1 MFDLVL
7 NNPKYLGIAVAVLSL
22 AGGGFLSWLFTF
34 VYFKKGQSRRL
45 LCYATRNTD
54 YLGYRRADF
63 HNLSVHYGEKQ
74 LVNPVRYTL
83 YVWNCGNITL
93 NNSDISK
100 VDPLGF
106 GQGGIEILE
115 TAPIWSTRDSTN
127 PKLTIDASKTKLFL
141 EFDFLDPGD
150 GFAVQFLADRST
162 AERQWP
168 DTLQSYGTIKGL
180 NRAPFHVAARFEKSS
195 WWSTYVALAVALF
208 FAFSAAAIFYDAWQS
223 GMTVTSFIKLLA
235 AITFGLFAVGITA
248 ATFEG
253 FRERLFVIPSILRR
267 PNDMSDDVQLH
278 LITQL
283 EDSSRKI
290 VAVSEQA

>member
-1 MFDLVL
+1 MYDLVL
-7 NNPKYLGIAVAVLSL
+7 NNPKYLGIAVAVLGL
-22 AGGGFLSWLFTF
+22 VGGGFLSWLFTF

-63 HNLSVHYGEKQ
+63 HNLSVHYGDKQ
-74 LVNPVRYTL
+74 LINPVRYTL
-83 YVWNCGNITL
+83 YVWNCGNVTL

-106 GQGGIEILE
+106 GQSGIEILE
-115 TAPIWSTRDSTN
+115 TAPIWSTRESTN

-162 AERQWP
+162 QEPMWP

-180 NRAPFHVAARFEKSS
+180 NNAPFRVAAGFEKSS
-195 WWSTYVALAVALF
+195 WWGTYIALAAALF
-208 FAFSAAAIFYDAWQS
+208 FAFSAAAIFYDGWQS
-223 GMTVTSFIKLLA
+223 GVAVTSFIKLLA
-235 AITFGLFAVGITA
+235 AIIFALIAIGITVA
-248 ATFEG
+248 SFEG
-253 FRERLFVIPSILRR
+253 FRDRSFVIPGILRR
-267 PNDMSDDVQLH
+267 PSDVPDDVPLQL
-278 LITQL
+278 IGQL
-283 EDSSRKI
+283 ETSSRRI
-290 VAVSEQA
+290 ITG